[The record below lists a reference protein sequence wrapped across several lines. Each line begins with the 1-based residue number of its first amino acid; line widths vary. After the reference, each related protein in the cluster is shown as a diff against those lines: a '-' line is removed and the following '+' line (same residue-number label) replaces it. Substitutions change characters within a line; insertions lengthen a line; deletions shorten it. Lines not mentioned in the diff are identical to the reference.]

1 MIIHANIYVLP
12 NLFLQLI
19 YSVTVCDASHVKVC

>member
-1 MIIHANIYVLP
+1 MIVHPDIYVLP

-19 YSVTVCDASHVKVC
+19 YSVTVCDASHMKVR

>member
-1 MIIHANIYVLP
+1 MIVHADIYVVP

-19 YSVTVCDASHVKVC
+19 YSVTVGDASHVKVR